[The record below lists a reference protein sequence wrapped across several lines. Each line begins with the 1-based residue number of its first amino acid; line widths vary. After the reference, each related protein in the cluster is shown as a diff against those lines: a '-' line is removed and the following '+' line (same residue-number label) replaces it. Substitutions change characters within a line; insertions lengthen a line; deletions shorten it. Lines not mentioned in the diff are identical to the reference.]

1 MNALGQLSLWIS
13 IAVAILLVLGSLFAL
28 IGAFGLLRMEDYF
41 QRMHPPA
48 LASTLGAWCVA
59 LASIIYF
66 SALKSSPVLH
76 AWLIPIL
83 LSITMPVT
91 TLLLARAA
99 LFRKRM
105 AGDDVPAEVSSRR
118 KANSAAAR
126 KKKNLEAATLTP
138 GHHQQPKAQHHTQW

>member
-1 MNALGQLSLWIS
+1 MNGMDQLPLWVEILVAVLLLASSLCT
-13 IAVAILLVLGSLFAL
+13 L
-28 IGAFGLLRMEDYF
+28 IGAIGLVRLKDYF

-59 LASIIYF
+59 LASILYF
-66 SALKSSPVLH
+66 SVLTSRPVLH
-76 AWLIPIL
+76 AWLIPVL
-83 LSITMPVT
+83 LAITMPVT

-118 KANSAAAR
+118 NES
-126 KKKNLEAATLTP
+126 
-138 GHHQQPKAQHHTQW
+138 GS

>member
-1 MNALGQLSLWIS
+1 MNELGQLSLWVEIP
-13 IAVAILLVLGSLFAL
+13 VAILLVVSSLCAL
-28 IGAFGLLRMEDYF
+28 IGAIGLLRLKDYF
-41 QRMHPPA
+41 RRMHPPA

-59 LASIIYF
+59 LASIVYF
-66 SALKSSPVLH
+66 SALNASPVLH

-118 KANSAAAR
+118 TESER
-126 KKKNLEAATLTP
+126 
-138 GHHQQPKAQHHTQW
+138 

>member
-1 MNALGQLSLWIS
+1 MMPLWVEAS
-13 IAVAILLVLGSLFAL
+13 VAVLLVLSSVFAL
-28 IGAFGLLRMEDYF
+28 IGAIGLLRMKDFF

-66 SALKSSPVLH
+66 SALKSSPVIH

-83 LSITMPVT
+83 LAITVPVT
-91 TLLLARAA
+91 TLLLARTG

-105 AGDDVPAEVSSRR
+105 AGDDVPPEVSSGQDGDQG
-118 KANSAAAR
+118 A
-126 KKKNLEAATLTP
+126 
-138 GHHQQPKAQHHTQW
+138 G

>member
-1 MNALGQLSLWIS
+1 MNMELSLWVEVP
-13 IAVAILLVLGSLFAL
+13 VAILLVLASLFAL
-28 IGAFGLLRMEDYF
+28 IGAVGLLRMKDYF

-48 LASTLGAWCVA
+48 LASTLGAWCAA

-66 SALKSSPVLH
+66 SALKSAPVLH
-76 AWLIPIL
+76 AWLIPVL
-83 LSITMPVT
+83 LAITVPVT

-118 KANSAAAR
+118 TESR
-126 KKKNLEAATLTP
+126 R
-138 GHHQQPKAQHHTQW
+138 

>member
-1 MNALGQLSLWIS
+1 MNVLGQLSLWIS

-28 IGAFGLLRMEDYF
+28 IGAFGLLRMKDYF

-118 KANSAAAR
+118 AEGGS
-126 KKKNLEAATLTP
+126 
-138 GHHQQPKAQHHTQW
+138 

>member
-1 MNALGQLSLWIS
+1 MTETLELPFWLELVTAAL
-13 IAVAILLVLGSLFAL
+13 LLIGSLFAL
-28 IGAFGLLRMEDYF
+28 IGAIGLLRLKDYF

-48 LASTLGAWCVA
+48 LASTIGAWCVA

-66 SALKSSPVLH
+66 SWLKGGPVLH

-83 LSITMPVT
+83 LSITVPVT

-105 AGDDVPAEVSSRR
+105 SKEAVPEEVSSGRD
-118 KANSAAAR
+118 S
-126 KKKNLEAATLTP
+126 
-138 GHHQQPKAQHHTQW
+138 GH

>member
-1 MNALGQLSLWIS
+1 MNAVSELSWWIEVP
-13 IAVAILLVLGSLFAL
+13 VAILLVLGSAFAL
-28 IGAFGLLRMEDYF
+28 IGAIGIVRMKDYF

-59 LASIIYF
+59 LASILYF
-66 SALKSSPVLH
+66 SGMKSAPVLH

-83 LSITMPVT
+83 LSITVPVT

-118 KANSAAAR
+118 S
-126 KKKNLEAATLTP
+126 ES
-138 GHHQQPKAQHHTQW
+138 GS

>member
-1 MNALGQLSLWIS
+1 MSAELSMWVQIP
-13 IAVAILLVLGSLFAL
+13 VAILLVLSSLFAL
-28 IGAFGLLRMEDYF
+28 IGAIGLVRMKDYF

-66 SALKSSPVLH
+66 SALKSAPVLH

-83 LSITMPVT
+83 LAITVPVT

-99 LFRKRM
+99 LFRTRM
-105 AGDDVPAEVSSRR
+105 AGDDVPAEVSSRSTESGR
-118 KANSAAAR
+118 
-126 KKKNLEAATLTP
+126 
-138 GHHQQPKAQHHTQW
+138 